1 MIPKI
6 VFLEDDFILGTLI
19 SKGLQ
24 KAGFEVEL
32 IGRLEKLHETVQM
45 YSPDIVVLDLEIEGR
60 NSLEAVPALRR
71 LQPQLPII
79 FASSHT
85 NGKEIVA
92 CLNWGDTDYIKKPYD
107 VEELIYHIHHC
118 LATVSADTICF
129 GHYQLNLQTRD
140 LAYKEQK
147 IQTLNPKEFD
157 LLHILL
163 VHKEETVE
171 RKELLEKVWHN
182 LMAEE
187 SLNNYIAYLRKY
199 LNKDPQI
206 KIRTIKR
213 KGYILTCEG

>member
-1 MIPKI
+1 MAKI

-24 KAGFEVEL
+24 KSGYEVEL
-32 IGRLEKLHETVQM
+32 IGRLEKLHETVQR
-45 YSPDIVVLDLEIEGR
+45 YSPDVVVLDLEIEGR
-60 NSLEAVPALRR
+60 NSLEAVPELRR

-118 LATVSADTICF
+118 LGVSASDTIFF
-129 GHYQLNLQTRD
+129 GQYQLNLQTRD
-140 LAYKEQK
+140 LAYQKEK

-157 LLHILL
+157 LLRILL
-163 VHKEETVE
+163 AHKEETVE
-171 RKELLEKVWHN
+171 RTELLEKVWHN
-182 LMAEE
+182 LVAEE

-199 LNKDPQI
+199 LNKDPQV

-213 KGYILTCEG
+213 RGYILTCGG